1 MNRILFKA
9 LAWLLAALLVVGLL
23 WKVVGNFDKK
33 PSADKPVGVA
43 ENLTKIDSLQNI
55 INLRDTQLGSNE
67 AITVLLYNKA
77 DSLQKVI
84 KASEKDMDYYKSR
97 YKSSK
102 TTDNCDS
109 LVQAYDTVVSKF
121 QDKAANDS
129 AIISRQKITI
139 GYLKDKVSYSDSTST
154 YWRRIAELHQVDY
167 KALNYYRSF
176 TSEHRFKSWLVG
188 LRNR

>member
-9 LAWLLAALLVVGLL
+9 LVWLLAALLVVGLL
-23 WKVVGNFDKK
+23 WKVAGVFDKK
-33 PSADKPVGVA
+33 PSGDKPVGVV

-55 INLRDTQLGSNE
+55 INLLDTQLGSNE
-67 AITVLLYNKA
+67 AVTVLLYNKA

-84 KASEKDMDYYKSR
+84 KASKKDLDYYKSR

-102 TTDNCDS
+102 TPNNCDS

-121 QDKAANDS
+121 QDRVENDS

-139 GYLKDKVSYSDSTST
+139 SYLKDKVSYSDSTSA
-154 YWRRIAELHQVDY
+154 YWRQIAELHQIDY

-176 TSEHRFKSWLVG
+176 TSEHKFKSWLVG